1 MNNPTLKFAAVLILG
16 ILLGLA
22 GGAWGFRYFL
32 NHGGAKDPT
41 GLFLRK
47 LDREL
52 KLSADQKPKVAEILD
67 ARKVEMDKLQD
78 ETRPKFEA
86 IRKDGLAQ
94 IRVLLTVDQAA
105 KFDAM
110 VAKWEKRRAE
120 KGLPPGPPPDGR
132 R

>member
-1 MNNPTLKFAAVLILG
+1 MSNPTLKFVVVFVLG
-16 ILLGLA
+16 IALGLA

-32 NHGGAKDPT
+32 AHGGLKDPT
-41 GLFLRK
+41 QTFLRK

-52 KLSADQKPKVAEILD
+52 KLTPDQKTKVSALLQ
-67 ARKVEMDKLQD
+67 ARKAEMDKLQD
-78 ETRPKFEA
+78 DTRPKFEA
-86 IRKDGLAQ
+86 IRKNGLAQ
-94 IRVLLTVDQAA
+94 IRVLLTVDQAP

-110 VAKWEKRRAE
+110 VQKWEKRRVE

>member
-1 MNNPTLKFAAVLILG
+1 MNNPTWKFAAVFILG

-22 GGAWGFRYFL
+22 GGAWGLRFFMDHR
-32 NHGGAKDPT
+32 GPKDPT
-41 GLFLRK
+41 QFFLKK

-52 KLSADQKPKVAEILD
+52 KLTSDQKPKVAEILN
-67 ARKVEMDKLQD
+67 ARKAEMDKLQD
-78 ETRPKFEA
+78 DTRPKFEA
-86 IRKDGLAQ
+86 IRKNGLAQ
-94 IRVLLTVDQAA
+94 IRILLTVDQAA

-110 VAKWEKRRAE
+110 VQKWEKRRAE